1 MTIFADVE
9 CSSGDLTRVE
19 LEACYARTLVNPF
32 SINMTRGLP
41 SSEQLALATDFL
53 FLPGRASFISRN
65 GVDWRNYGCLQGLP
79 EVRALFSE
87 TLLGLPT
94 DQVVIAE
101 NSSLALMYEAL
112 GYAFRYGVPCQN
124 EPWSQVAT
132 PKFLCPVPGYDR
144 HFAICDA
151 YQIEMVPV
159 PMLDTGPDMD
169 IVERLV
175 LADPSIKGMWCVPKY
190 NNPCG
195 STYSPDTVQRLASM
209 PTGAL
214 DFVLFWDNA
223 YAVHHLTDD
232 EVPNQPIAQLCEAA
246 GYANRVFIFASTSK
260 IVLPSAGLA
269 FFGASPA
276 NIEWFLRHRKS
287 RTIGPDKANQLRH
300 LVFFGDRQGVV
311 AHMRKHRVLL
321 EPKFKRL
328 EDVLSGGLSG
338 VESVTWT
345 RPKGGYF
352 VSLNLPQGC
361 ASRVV
366 ELALAAGLAL
376 TPAGATYPGGI
387 DPYDRN
393 IRLAPTYLDIETL
406 GVAAQILVLCVLLTL
421 AEKNISQF

>member
-1 MTIFADVE
+1 MAIFADVE
-9 CSSGDLTRVE
+9 SRPGALTRVE
-19 LEACYARTLVNPF
+19 LEACYACTLVEPLP
-32 SINMTRGLP
+32 INMTRGLP
-41 SSEQLALATDFL
+41 SSEQLALATEFL
-53 FLPGRASFISRN
+53 FLPGKASFTSNN

-87 TLLGLPT
+87 TLLGLPA

-101 NSSLALMYEAL
+101 NSSLALMYETL
-112 GYAFRYGVPCQN
+112 GYAFRYGLPGST
-124 EPWSQVAT
+124 EPWSQAAPT
-132 PKFLCPVPGYDR
+132 KFLCPVPGYDR

-151 YQIEMVPV
+151 YQIEMVQV

-190 NNPCG
+190 SNPCG
-195 STYSPDTVQRLASM
+195 AIYSHDTVQRLASM
-209 PTGAL
+209 PTAAS

-232 EVPNQPIAQLCEAA
+232 EVPNQPIAQLCEEA
-246 GYANRVFIFASTSK
+246 GCADRVFIFASTSK
-260 IVLPSAGLA
+260 VVLPSAGLA
-269 FFGASPA
+269 FFGGSPA
-276 NIEWFLRHRKS
+276 NIEWWLRHRKS
-287 RTIGPDKANQLRH
+287 RTIGPDKVNQLRH
-300 LVFFGDRQGVV
+300 LLFYSDSESVV
-311 AHMRKHRVLL
+311 AHMRKHRIML

-328 EDVLSGGLSG
+328 EDELSAGFSG
-338 VESVTWT
+338 VSSVSWT

-352 VSLNLPQGC
+352 VSLTLPEGC

-387 DPYDRN
+387 DPYDSN

-406 GVAAQILVLCVLLTL
+406 GAAAHILVLCVLLTL
-421 AEKNISQF
+421 AEKNIPQF

>member
-1 MTIFADVE
+1 
-9 CSSGDLTRVE
+9 
-19 LEACYARTLVNPF
+19 
-32 SINMTRGLP
+32 
-41 SSEQLALATDFL
+41 
-53 FLPGRASFISRN
+53 
-65 GVDWRNYGCLQGLP
+65 
-79 EVRALFSE
+79 
-87 TLLGLPT
+87 
-94 DQVVIAE
+94 
-101 NSSLALMYEAL
+101 
-112 GYAFRYGVPCQN
+112 
-124 EPWSQVAT
+124 
-132 PKFLCPVPGYDR
+132 
-144 HFAICDA
+144 
-151 YQIEMVPV
+151 
-159 PMLDTGPDMD
+159 
-169 IVERLV
+169 
-175 LADPSIKGMWCVPKY
+175 
-190 NNPCG
+190 
-195 STYSPDTVQRLASM
+195 M

-269 FFGASPA
+269 FFGASSA

-300 LVFFGDRQGVV
+300 LLFFGDRQGVV